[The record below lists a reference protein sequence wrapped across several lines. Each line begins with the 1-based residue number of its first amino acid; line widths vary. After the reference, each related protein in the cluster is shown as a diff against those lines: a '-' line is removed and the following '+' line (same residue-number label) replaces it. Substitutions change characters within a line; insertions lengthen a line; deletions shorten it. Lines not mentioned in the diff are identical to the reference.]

1 MPLAATPLKIS
12 QSNIIMKEILFS
24 YLKQESTWRGII
36 QISTAFGIILQ
47 PAQAAAI
54 IAGGTALVG
63 IINAFKKD

>member
-1 MPLAATPLKIS
+1 MNL
-12 QSNIIMKEILFS
+12 LFS

-36 QISTAFGIILQ
+36 QISTAFGIALQ

-63 IINAFKKD
+63 LINAFKRS